1 MKTKLKKRFKK
12 NIFSFI
18 VGTIVFGV
26 INVYAV
32 TYYASSATSYD
43 NSTSKMKAT
52 NVQSAIDELYE
63 ACTRVPAAEQII
75 ENAGLQ
81 KDPYE
86 CRYFFTG
93 ANPNN
98 YVTFNG
104 EEGGWRIISVEC
116 DGTIKIMKTSSIKNM
131 AWDTYGNYGN
141 NDWTRPAT
149 LNTYLNGSYYKKLD
163 INAQNQI
170 VNKNWSIGT
179 IKNDNTNLASQINDE
194 NSKKWNGKVAL
205 PTVSEYIRTNNDKS
219 NCGTFRLIYDNCDRC
234 MSTGWMDTKIV
245 DYWWTLSPHT
255 GYPTIVFN
263 VSYQG
268 RIYRDYAYNSNI
280 AVRPTIYLS
289 SDIQIT
295 GGNGTSSDP
304 YRIE

>member
-104 EEGGWRIISVEC
+104 EEGGWRIPEGQCGRILF
-116 DGTIKIMKTSSIKNM
+116 
-131 AWDTYGNYGN
+131 
-141 NDWTRPAT
+141 AT
-149 LNTYLNGSYYKKLD
+149 L
-163 INAQNQI
+163 
-170 VNKNWSIGT
+170 W
-179 IKNDNTNLASQINDE
+179 
-194 NSKKWNGKVAL
+194 
-205 PTVSEYIRTNNDKS
+205 KS
-219 NCGTFRLIYDNCDRC
+219 H
-234 MSTGWMDTKIV
+234 V
-245 DYWWTLSPHT
+245 
-255 GYPTIVFN
+255 
-263 VSYQG
+263 
-268 RIYRDYAYNSNI
+268 
-280 AVRPTIYLS
+280 
-289 SDIQIT
+289 
-295 GGNGTSSDP
+295 
-304 YRIE
+304 